1 MQTNA
6 IYAASTKALAF
17 AFAALAAL
25 SASYWVLKSTQ
36 THSVSIASATPDA
49 APVLEPGAV
58 ARALGVARTA
68 GPQGAGGATESRP
81 NLVLLGVV
89 AKGTRGGA
97 ALISIDAKPAKP
109 YLVGSAINDQWVLQS
124 VSARSAVLASRVDA
138 LAQTTLELPAPG
150 K

>member
-6 IYAASTKALAF
+6 IYSASTKALAF

-68 GPQGAGGATESRP
+68 GSQGAGATESRP

-89 AKGTRGGA
+89 AKGTRSGA

-124 VSARSAVLASRVDA
+124 VSARSAVLASRVDG
-138 LAQTTLELPAPG
+138 LAQTTLELAAPG

>member
-6 IYAASTKALAF
+6 IYSASTKALAF

-49 APVLEPGAV
+49 APVLEAGAV

-68 GPQGAGGATESRP
+68 GPQGAGATESRP

-124 VSARSAVLASRVDA
+124 VSARSAVLASRVDG